1 MVVHGTAGTTLLDF
15 ETEADTPQVAKMG
28 GHGKSW
34 RGCVTNRFATSGE
47 HGYFFSGDK
56 WKKGMNEWPGFS
68 LKGSSTANWV
78 SDWRG
83 YDRLVFDVVSLGEGG
98 AWLTVFC
105 FGPKGGETQGLKD
118 SKRIP
123 PRGIMQFVVPLAEW
137 PKTVSPDNVAGIHF
151 FVQRPETDFAVVLDR
166 FSLLREGEPLPIP
179 GGPGLWRDIL
189 PMVAADRDEWRGQ
202 MGGNMA
208 VHKEH
213 MRDYW
218 RFREECDGDAP
229 FTVGMASSMEK
240 VLPRGPFEAKPIPA
254 EGISVRLARNEYE
267 SIQILVAPKEE
278 DLEDVRVAVSA
289 DLVLGERPS
298 RPLKTGET
306 PVSSVAFPT
315 SNISVSVVGYVE
327 TKEPPPYSSGYNV
340 ATNGG
345 AGYLRMTRPP
355 MVGWWPDPILGFLDG
370 CDVKGADVQS
380 FWVRV
385 HCPEDQP
392 AGMYR
397 GALEVSAKG
406 VAPVRVPFSVRVND
420 FALARTSELPLA
432 ITFRPAMNAGLA
444 AASTAERKKAP
455 EAPINLWKRHFDEWV
470 DFLADYLIT
479 YDDIYHFDKVT
490 EEAGRERLR
499 VLARLRDQGR
509 LGWFNIG
516 HWWRNPKIEDRR
528 PIDDW
533 REQYIPRLTGFYNAA
548 KELGIAD
555 RAYAYGCDEFFP
567 KSFVSVA
574 EAAEEVKRALPD
586 VPVFTTTF
594 DKQYG
599 VESELGMIDWFCPG
613 TMGYA
618 RQYEAG
624 MVAAARSAGRNIWW
638 YVCDGPLAPAAN
650 FFLESQAIEAR
661 LLMGAQAVRMRP
673 DGFLY
678 YQIARWN
685 CVHSIE
691 SGPFTDWNPISHF
704 NRSQFHG
711 DGSWTAAGPD
721 GTPLPTI
728 RLENFRDG
736 LEDYAYAKLLEEKL
750 QEQMKDAK
758 FTMHNDGGTPQD
770 NSSLVT
776 RSSSLASW
784 VQRAQDALA
793 VPVAVMENMTN
804 YTDNAA
810 VLYRWRD
817 EMADLIEEAP

>member
-1 MVVHGTAGTTLLDF
+1 MSVALAFATVAAAWTTLFDF
-15 ETEADTPQVAKMG
+15 ETEADTPQVAKSA

-56 WKKGMNEWPGFS
+56 WEKGMNEWPGFS
-68 LKGSSTANWV
+68 LKGSSTASWV

-83 YDRLVFDVVSLGEGG
+83 YDRLVFDVASLGEGG

-118 SKRIP
+118 SMRIP
-123 PRGIMQFVVPLAEW
+123 PRGVMRFVVPLAEW
-137 PKTVSPDNVAGIHF
+137 PKAVSPDNVAGIHF

-166 FSLLREGEPLPIP
+166 FTLLREGEPLPAT
-179 GGPGLWRDIL
+179 GGPGVWRDIL
-189 PMVAADRDEWRGQ
+189 PMVAADRDDWRGR
-202 MGGNMA
+202 MGGDMA
-208 VHKEH
+208 VLKDH

-218 RFREECDGDAP
+218 RFREACGGDAP
-229 FTVGMASSMEK
+229 FLVGTASSMEK
-240 VLPRGPFEAKPIPA
+240 VLPRGPFDAKPIPKD
-254 EGISVRLARNEYE
+254 GLSLRLARNEYE
-267 SIQILVAPKEE
+267 SLQILVAPKDE
-278 DLEDVRVAVSA
+278 DLEDVRVAVCG
-289 DLVLGERPS
+289 DL
-298 RPLKTGET
+298 T
-306 PVSSVAFPT
+306 PVRSSETKGVENLSTTFAATNVAAD
-315 SNISVSVVGYVE
+315 VVGYVE
-327 TKEPPPYSSGYNV
+327 TKEPPPYDSGYNV
-340 ATNGG
+340 ATNCGV
-345 AGYLRMTRPP
+345 GYMRKTRPP
-355 MVGWWPDPILGFLDG
+355 MVGWWPDPILGFLGG

-380 FWVRV
+380 FWLRV
-385 HCPEDQP
+385 HCSADQP

-406 VAPVRVPFSVRVND
+406 LAPVRVPFSVRVND
-420 FALARTSELPLA
+420 FTLGRTSALPLA
-432 ITFRPAMNAGLA
+432 ITFKPAMNAGLS
-444 AASTAERKKAP
+444 AASTAERKKNPGAP
-455 EAPINLWKRHFDEWV
+455 VNLWRRHFDEWV

-479 YDDIYHFDKVT
+479 YDNIYHYSKITD
-490 EEAGRERLR
+490 EEGRERLR
-499 VLARLRDQGR
+499 ALSRLRDQGR

-516 HWWRNPKIEDRR
+516 HWWRNPNIEQRN
-528 PIDDW
+528 PIEKW
-533 REQYIPRLTGFYNAA
+533 REEYIPRLTGFYEAV
-548 KELGIAD
+548 KELGLSD

-574 EAAEEVKRALPD
+574 EAAAEVKKALPD

-599 VESELGMIDWFCPG
+599 VGSELGMIDWFCPG
-613 TMGYA
+613 TTGYA

-624 MVAAARSAGRNIWW
+624 MVDAARAEGRKVWW

-650 FFLESQAIEAR
+650 IFLESQAIEAR

-685 CVHSIE
+685 SEGCIE

-711 DGSWTAAGPD
+711 DGQWTCVGPD

-736 LEDYAYAKLLEEKL
+736 LEDYAYAKILEEKL
-750 QEQMKDAK
+750 REVESSKSKVQS
-758 FTMHNDGGTPQD
+758 DGGEAW
-770 NSSLVT
+770 L
-776 RSSSLASW
+776 R
-784 VQRAQDALA
+784 RAKESLA